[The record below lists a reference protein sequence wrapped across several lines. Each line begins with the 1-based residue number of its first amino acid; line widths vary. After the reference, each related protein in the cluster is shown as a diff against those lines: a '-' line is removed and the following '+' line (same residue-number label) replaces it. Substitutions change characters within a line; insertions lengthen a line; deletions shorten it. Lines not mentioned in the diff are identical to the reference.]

1 MNFRHP
7 FGPRGCLKIRLGNFV
22 ILVYENCMKFL
33 CTIIMYK
40 TKSFREKLVRAI
52 DSKFLIFMFVDQLLL
67 VDLFSQLYYLSHAKK
82 QQWRTSVINR

>member
-1 MNFRHP
+1 
-7 FGPRGCLKIRLGNFV
+7 
-22 ILVYENCMKFL
+22 
-33 CTIIMYK
+33 MYK